1 MVRMAAASDF
11 GDVQSQSAHPFSVGH
26 VLEGTEDEP
35 QVARDR
41 CLQRE
46 QREGSFLGAGLHV
59 GKLVMVANN
68 LFGQGQIRL
77 QQRLRRTVHRQTG
90 ETAHIAE
97 HFSQR
102 IELLMERRAHGITLE
117 PRRPSAP
124 SIGELVMNTIF
135 RIIEGVALVG
145 LGEPVLMRDDA
156 RSGVTMPLSGFLT
169 RIVAFLRAGYPEGV
183 PTNDYIPLLALLR
196 RRLSDD
202 EVVAVATELMSTG
215 HPPVEGT
222 DVRLAITKLTDEMP
236 SPEDTE
242 RVERRL
248 IAAGWPVTDPLGFSG

>member
-1 MVRMAAASDF
+1 M
-11 GDVQSQSAHPFSVGH
+11 G
-26 VLEGTEDEP
+26 
-35 QVARDR
+35 
-41 CLQRE
+41 
-46 QREGSFLGAGLHV
+46 
-59 GKLVMVANN
+59 
-68 LFGQGQIRL
+68 
-77 QQRLRRTVHRQTG
+77 
-90 ETAHIAE
+90 
-97 HFSQR
+97 
-102 IELLMERRAHGITLE
+102 
-117 PRRPSAP
+117 
-124 SIGELVMNTIF
+124 
-135 RIIEGVALVG
+135 G

-202 EVVAVATELMSTG
+202 EVLAVATELMSTG
-215 HPPVEGT
+215 HSPVEGT

-248 IAAGWPVTDPLGFSG
+248 IAAGWPVDDPLGLSG